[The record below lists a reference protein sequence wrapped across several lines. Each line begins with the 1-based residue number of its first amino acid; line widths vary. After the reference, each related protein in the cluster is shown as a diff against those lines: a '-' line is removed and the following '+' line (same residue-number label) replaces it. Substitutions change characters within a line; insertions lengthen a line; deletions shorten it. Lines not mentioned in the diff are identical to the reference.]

1 MSVVDHFINWYSE
14 LQGAVQEALNGP
26 LQDGLKQEIQRQAK
40 ARVYEAYNGGGYRRG
55 KLGAPE
61 NLAADVNGFELHIRN
76 VTVQQGGP
84 AYQTETGFVEEGAPE
99 FRQPFPREF
108 MDQALQEYAYNKAPD
123 DLADALRARGFLVE

>member
-1 MSVVDHFINWYSE
+1 MSVVEHFVNWYSE
-14 LQGAVQEALNGP
+14 LQAVVVDALNGP

-40 ARVYEAYNGGGYRRG
+40 KRVYEAHDTGKARG
-55 KLGAPE
+55 IIGAPE
-61 NLAADVNGFELHIRN
+61 NLAANVNGFELHIRN